1 MKLIQPSLRDVA
13 KFYEA
18 RGLVGEGKLSIL
30 QTLLAIKKQPFGIES
45 LSGAGKSATLDLLGN
60 HKLHGDKC
68 LLPEGSVYIMGVGS
82 KTAQMYKESEINR
95 ASLIYVEELQK
106 AGNSLE
112 ITEMLKNLAEG
123 KEFTRDVTDMAGGS
137 VRKQRITKG
146 KGIMYTLALENKH
159 KNDEEM
165 KRRFVVLSTDVG
177 QEQTKRVVARKASER
192 FAKERLVEISDEEI
206 EALKK
211 HVSGCLNLSD
221 ISFQN
226 PYAEVITSFMPTPDQ
241 KVRSF
246 VSHYFNVMDAVALY
260 HYKDRVMRE
269 DAKGKTELYITIQ
282 DAYLANLLY
291 ADYFTM
297 DIHSIPPLGHEV
309 LRAFNEIDYQNTLGA
324 EQARKVVDLTSFA
337 DNEENIEHNW
347 ATVSDIHNHLK
358 TKNNIVLKHGVT
370 RDTCNDL
377 YEAGFLERK
386 TGTGIMNAYRLAD
399 IPDSLKNKI
408 NWKLVYEKGTALM
421 KEHRPELY
429 NEWDNTQKLKIT
441 NPLTGEEINILEN
454 KETPTKLEVITKPQ
468 EAQIILEDLDDE
480 ESGHQW
486 EDTKGIE
493 ILEE

>member
-1 MKLIQPSLRDVA
+1 MKLIQPQLRDVA

-60 HKLHGDKC
+60 HKLHGNKC
-68 LLPEGSVYIMGVGS
+68 LLPEGSVYILGVGS
-82 KTAQMYKESEINR
+82 KTAQMYQESEINR
-95 ASLIYVEELQK
+95 AKLIYVEELQK
-106 AGNSLE
+106 AGSSLE

-192 FAKERLVEISDEEI
+192 FAKERLIEISDEEI

-211 HVSGCLNLSD
+211 HIESCLNLSD

-226 PYAEVITSFMPTPDQ
+226 PYAEIISKSIPTPDQ

-246 VSHYFNVMDAVALY
+246 ISHYFNVMDAVALY

-269 DAKGKTELYITIQ
+269 DPKGRTELYITIQ

-297 DIHSIPPLGHEV
+297 DTHSIPPLGHEV
-309 LRAFNEIDYQNTLGA
+309 LRAFNEIDYENTLGA
-324 EQARKVVDLTSFA
+324 EQAKKVIDLTSFQ
-337 DNEENIEHNW
+337 DNEDNIEHRW
-347 ATVSDIHNHLK
+347 ATVSDIHNYLK
-358 TKNNIVLKHGVT
+358 TKMNIVLKHGVT

-399 IPDSLKNKI
+399 VPDSLNRKLDWKKI
-408 NWKLVYEKGTALM
+408 YEEGTRLM

-429 NEWDNTQKLKIT
+429 NEWNNTQTTTIT
-441 NPLTGEEINILEN
+441 NPLTGGMINILEPQE
-454 KETPTKLEVITKPQ
+454 ETIKLDVITKEQPLN
-468 EAQIILEDLDDE
+468 ILMEDLDDGQA
-480 ESGHQW
+480 GHQW
-486 EDTKGIE
+486 SDMEGITR
-493 ILEE
+493 